1 MVYYYLCKMAR
12 SVAFHTLGCK
22 LNFSE
27 SSAIA
32 RMFYERGYEKRKF
45 NEKSDIYVVNTCS
58 VTEQADKECRS
69 IVRSALQLNP
79 EAFIAVIGCYAQL
92 KPNEIASIEGVDV
105 VLGANDKFR
114 LLEYVSEYKRE
125 QPLVKHCDVEEAAN
139 FISTYSQGDRTRAFL
154 KVQDGCDYSCTFC
167 TIPQARGRSRSDS
180 IENTLKV
187 ATEIA
192 QIGIKE
198 VVLTGVNLG
207 DFGYGQLEGPG
218 RTKRK
223 ETFYELIQSLE
234 KVDGIDR
241 FRISS
246 IEPNLLTDEIITF
259 VAHSKKFVPHF
270 HIPLQSGSDSVL
282 KLMKR
287 RYLRDVYASRV
298 ETIRKNMPNAC
309 IGVDVIVG
317 FPGET
322 DDRFEETRQFLAE
335 LDVNYFHVFT
345 YSERANTEALDLAG
359 VVPVNERKRRNK
371 ELRLLSARKQEAFY
385 ASQKGKTVN
394 VLFEHENKDG
404 FLYGYSDNYVRVK
417 HSYDSRLVNQILAT
431 EVGESDHEGAVYGA
445 IQLQIA

>member
-1 MVYYYLCKMAR
+1 MAR

-45 NEKSDIYVVNTCS
+45 NEKSDIYVINTCS

-79 EAFIAVIGCYAQL
+79 DAFIAVIGCYAQL
-92 KPNEIASIEGVDV
+92 KPNEIAAIDGVDV

-114 LLEYVSEYKRE
+114 LLEYVSEFKRE
-125 QPLVKHCDVEEAAN
+125 QALVMHCDVQETTN
-139 FISTYSQGDRTRAFL
+139 FISTYSHGDRTRTFL
-154 KVQDGCDYSCTFC
+154 KVQDGCDYNCTFC

-180 IENTLKV
+180 IENTLKL
-187 ATEIA
+187 ASQIA
-192 QIGIKE
+192 KTGIKE

-207 DFGYGQLEGPG
+207 DFGYGQLEGLG

-223 ETFYELIQSLE
+223 ESFYDLIRALDTVE
-234 KVDGIDR
+234 GIER

-246 IEPNLLTDEIITF
+246 IEPNLLTDEIIAF
-259 VAHSKKFVPHF
+259 VASSTKFVPHF
-270 HIPLQSGSDSVL
+270 HIPLQSGSNSVL

-287 RYLRDVYASRV
+287 RYLREVYTSRI
-298 ETIRKNMPNAC
+298 EAIRNLMPNAC
-309 IGVDVIVG
+309 VGVDVIVG
-317 FPGET
+317 FPGES
-322 DDRFEETRQFLAE
+322 DEAFKETKIYLAE

-345 YSERANTEALDLAG
+345 YSERANTEALSLAG
-359 VVPVNERKRRNK
+359 SVPINERKKRNK

-385 ASQKGKTVN
+385 SNQKGKIVN
-394 VLFEHENKDG
+394 VLFEQENKDG
-404 FLYGYSDNYVRVK
+404 FLYGYSENYVRVK
-417 HSYDSRLVNQILAT
+417 HPFDARLVNQIQSVQL
-431 EVGESDHEGAVYGA
+431 GESDHEGAVSGL
-445 IQLQIA
+445 IQLQTA